1 MSIKARDVRRTFG
14 EHVAIDHA
22 DVDVAPGRITGLI
35 GPNGCGKTTLLLVLA
50 GLLAPDSGTVEVAGS
65 DPAADGPRARARI
78 GWMPDHVGTW
88 ETLTSWEIVAAFGR
102 VYGLP
107 RDVAGERATELLAE
121 VGLSDFAGS
130 RVRVLSRGQKQRL
143 SLARALVH
151 DPAVLLLDEPASGLD
166 PDSRVA
172 LRGILRRRADAGAA
186 IIVSSHILPEL
197 EEMVDDVIMMRDGR
211 TLAPSSG
218 DGTPM
223 WRLEVAGGGDADL
236 RRWAEAEDPALG
248 IAVGAASPDDGPRL
262 AWAEFAAGPEAASAA
277 LARALA
283 AGVVVASFGRR
294 TLESRYLEWGANE

>member
-1 MSIKARDVRRTFG
+1 MSIIARDVRRTFG
-14 EHVAIDHA
+14 EHVAVAHA

-35 GPNGCGKTTLLLVLA
+35 GPNGSGKTTLLLVLA
-50 GLLAPDSGTVEVAGS
+50 GLLAPDAGSVEVAGA
-65 DPAADGPRARARI
+65 DPSIDGPGARARI

-88 ETLTSWEIVAAFGR
+88 ETLTSHEIVASFGR
-102 VYGLP
+102 LYGLP
-107 RDVAGERATELLAE
+107 RGDADARATELLAE
-121 VGLSDFAGS
+121 VGLSEFAGE

-172 LRGILRRRADAGAA
+172 LRRILRRRADAGAA

-211 TLAPSSG
+211 TVPADSDARAPR
-218 DGTPM
+218 
-223 WRLEVAGGGDADL
+223 WRLAVAGRGEALRGWADT
-236 RRWAEAEDPALG
+236 EDPALG
-248 IAVGAASPDDGPRL
+248 IVLGGSAPGDGPGME
-262 AWAEFAAGPEAASAA
+262 WADFSAEPAEASAA

-294 TLESRYLEWGANE
+294 TLESRYLEWGARR

>member
-1 MSIKARDVRRTFG
+1 MSIIARDVRRTFG
-14 EHVAIDHA
+14 GHVAIEHA

-35 GPNGCGKTTLLLVLA
+35 GPNGSGKTTLLLVLA
-50 GLLAPDSGTVEVAGS
+50 GLLAPDSGSVSVAGA
-65 DPAADGPRARARI
+65 DPAADGPGARARI

-88 ETLTSWEIVAAFGR
+88 ETLTSHEIVASFGR
-102 VYGLP
+102 LYGLS
-107 RDVAGERATELLAE
+107 RGDADARATELLAE
-121 VGLSDFAGS
+121 VGLSEFAGS

-186 IIVSSHILPEL
+186 VIVSSHILPEL

-211 TLAPSSG
+211 TQPATAG
-218 DGTPM
+218 ERAPM
-223 WRLEVAGGGDADL
+223 WRLAVADGAAAAL
-236 RRWAEAEDPALG
+236 RRWAESEAPALG
-248 IAVGAASPDDGPRL
+248 VVLGG
-262 AWAEFAAGPEAASAA
+262 AWADFSAQPAAASAA

-294 TLESRYLEWGANE
+294 TLESRYLEWGARR

>member
-1 MSIKARDVRRTFG
+1 MSIIARDVRRTFG
-14 EHVAIDHA
+14 DHVAVDHA

-35 GPNGCGKTTLLLVLA
+35 GPNGSGKTTLLLVLA
-50 GLLAPDSGTVEVAGS
+50 GLLAPDAGSVEVAGA
-65 DPAADGPRARARI
+65 DPSVDGPGARARI
-78 GWMPDHVGTW
+78 GWMPDQVGTW
-88 ETLTSWEIVAAFGR
+88 ETLTSHEIVASFGR
-102 VYGLP
+102 LYGLS
-107 RDVAGERATELLAE
+107 RGDADARATELLAE
-121 VGLSDFAGS
+121 VGLSEFAGA

-172 LRGILRRRADAGAA
+172 LRRILRRRADAGAA

-211 TLAPSSG
+211 TVPADSDARAPR
-218 DGTPM
+218 
-223 WRLEVAGGGDADL
+223 WRLAVAGRGEALRGWADT
-236 RRWAEAEDPALG
+236 EDPALDIVLG
-248 IAVGAASPDDGPRL
+248 GSAPGDGPGME
-262 AWAEFAAGPEAASAA
+262 WADFSAEPREASAA

-294 TLESRYLEWGANE
+294 TLESRYLEWGARR